1 MTSASSNNAS
11 MQASARATLVSLV
24 KEHATTLIREAISV
38 SRHAKRA
45 RIYDRT
51 GEDGWN
57 GRPLSTRR
65 RIHAADINMA
75 LQLIGCEKLY
85 ASNIVAPR
93 DAENE
98 DGPPDSQKRVN
109 LADFLRQEADSM
121 PNPPSELGISMHW
134 LAVDGTQPE
143 IPQNPST
150 VGFGAAAGSGVP
162 PVLLDDDD
170 SDQQAGD
177 SHAIQ
182 VNQLQNSLLS
192 EELQLYFTRVTLATE
207 RGSSTADHRRQQDA
221 VIVSVSRDAGL
232 QELVPFLVRYCQRE
246 IYKHVG
252 NAEHCR
258 LLVRLAAAL
267 LHNPN
272 IHLELQLHEL
282 LPALM
287 TCVVA
292 KRLAPSGNHWALR
305 REAGAVL
312 VQACNL
318 FGDEYPTLKA
328 RVLRT
333 LCDAVAPGKTLPSRY
348 GGIVTISYF
357 GSKAVDAFLLPTA
370 LGSWRRWEMDL
381 QETKDLAEAHEI
393 QMCQQAMLDALG
405 IFFRRSSLE
414 EKAERVVLEE
424 LEDTLGDKWIVF
436 QDESYPYATC
446 FV

>member
-1 MTSASSNNAS
+1 MARGKFNKRGIGPRLDAVNQEEIEIRNARL
-11 MQASARATLVSLV
+11 AEL
-24 KEHATTLIREAISV
+24 EEERE
-38 SRHAKRA
+38 
-45 RIYDRT
+45 
-51 GEDGWN
+51 
-57 GRPLSTRR
+57 RR
-65 RIHAADINMA
+65 RAEGDDDDDEEGEKKEDEDAKDETKIAEASQKKSGGEKPPTQVTTEADHKRNMA
-75 LQLIGCEKLY
+75 KL
-85 ASNIVAPR
+85 
-93 DAENE
+93 AEVR
-98 DGPPDSQKRVN
+98 KR
-109 LADFLRQEADSM
+109 REEADYM

-150 VGFGAAAGSGVP
+150 VGFGAAAVSGVS

-170 SDQQAGD
+170 SEQQAGD
-177 SHAIQ
+177 SHGIQ

-192 EELQLYFTRVTLATE
+192 EELQLYFTRVTLAME

-246 IYKHVG
+246 IYKHVS

-305 REAGAVL
+305 REAGVVL

-333 LCDAVAPGKTLPSRY
+333 LCDAAALGKTLPSRY

-370 LGSWRRWEMDL
+370 LGSWRRWETDL
-381 QETKDLAEAHEI
+381 QQTKDLAEAYQIE
-393 QMCQQAMLDALG
+393 MCQQAMLDAIG

-414 EKAERVVLEE
+414 EKADRVALDE